1 MLLYSVTVG
10 HLDDYCQE
18 LLGSYSLQLSEHTV
32 GLLSIDINIL
42 QYDSKQI
49 VIACSHQ
56 GQTYCSSM
64 AGLVLQQVS
73 PQDCGSMVKLKNGRI
88 LLTLASVCS
97 KRKSHSLHMIR
108 RWLGHMFGNYFR

>member
-1 MLLYSVTVG
+1 MDT
-10 HLDDYCQE
+10 YCQE
-18 LLGSYSLQLSEHTV
+18 VLGSCSLQLSEHAI
-32 GLLSIDINIL
+32 GFLSIDNDML
-42 QYDSKQI
+42 QYYTKQI

-73 PQDCGSMVKLKNGRI
+73 PQDCGSMVKLKNGKI

-97 KRKSHSLHMIR
+97 KRRSHSLHMIR